1 MLVSNSSPDAASRAA
16 LRSLMERLP
25 GMSAVEG
32 GGYLEPVLSN
42 DPPVLRSAQ
51 IVEGS
56 TLRAIRVP
64 TLSQASGSEF
74 GAFLD
79 GAQKVQVVGHHYG
92 MPIVFGT
99 ASAAVRVRLNRR
111 MITWSHQ
118 PPRVER
124 RVFLPLRYLPAL
136 ADRRASSFGVEGS
149 QWQIVD
155 TSIADSN
162 GDYPSQHPAV
172 LLERA
177 IRAVDQEREALEDQ
191 LAEAWCVRGEA
202 PLFIDGGISRRAR
215 VASSTCAVGV
225 IKSHRTLY
233 VEGDALRIVL
243 ALEKGERSSVF
254 RVSPRS
260 RSSVMSWYLRLR
272 DAKGRDAMWGLVRV
286 EIAECDRPA
295 ERADEVSRWV
305 LAETTPL
312 SLPDG
317 RWDKMA
323 YGVHDCEEF
332 LRAIS

>member
-1 MLVSNSSPDAASRAA
+1 MLVSTSSPDAASRAA

-32 GGYLEPVLSN
+32 GGSLEPAMSN
-42 DPPVLRSAQ
+42 DAPVLRSAQ
-51 IVEGS
+51 MVEGS

-64 TLSQASGSEF
+64 ELSPRTGSEF
-74 GAFLD
+74 RAFLD
-79 GAQKVQVVGHHYG
+79 GSQRVQVVGHHFG

-99 ASAAVRVRLNRR
+99 ASAVVRVRVDRR
-111 MITWSHQ
+111 MITWGDQ

-124 RVFLPLRYLPAL
+124 RIFLPLKYLPAL
-136 ADRRASSFGVEGS
+136 SNWRASSGDAEGS

-155 TSIADSN
+155 TSTADRN

-177 IRAVDQEREALEDQ
+177 IRAVDQERETLEDQ
-191 LAEAWCVRGEA
+191 LAEAWCARGEA
-202 PLFIDGGISRRAR
+202 PLYIDGGISRSAR

-233 VEGDALRIVL
+233 VEGDALRVVL
-243 ALEKGERSSVF
+243 GLEKGERSSVF

-260 RSSVMSWYLRLR
+260 RSSVLSWYLRLR
-272 DAKGRDAMWGLVRV
+272 NPKGREAMWGLVRV
-286 EIAECDRPA
+286 EVADCERAA

-323 YGVHDCEEF
+323 YGVRDCEEF